1 MADVNIVIGAKDMA
15 TAVMKNVSAQTA
27 VMSASV
33 NAASRSVV
41 ASTQAMASGFTSL
54 AMSVAPLLA
63 AMLSLQ
69 AIFAVFRFGTD
80 SVKAFVEAGSPAGQ
94 ALGASLQIAST
105 AVNKLMQAI
114 GGLLAPLVGAA
125 ANGLTMFANIAS
137 ELLAPAI
144 EYLSTTFAQSGP
156 IVQGFLQAIIG
167 AVTGAE
173 VAFGNLGPIME
184 YAWLAFKL
192 AFAQMIEG
200 TKYTFTEV
208 LPAYISWFGENAFN
222 LIRDAAVGMATVLTN
237 FGRNLGEFGAA
248 VYMWVSSGMKD
259 GLDGL
264 MNNLGQT
271 MMVGLL
277 DGFEAQTSALPQIAQ
292 RQATEYE
299 QALSGE
305 MNRIGTNLGDQ
316 FNEKFKARVAG
327 IGNQLTIGET
337 GTPATGN
344 EEPAKKL
351 ATGLSSVADS
361 QAAIAQ
367 QLSATESRLLT
378 RGQTEGPM
386 QSLASASAK
395 TATAAEKTQQS
406 SDRMVEL
413 LEQLLARNFIVAE
426 AV

>member
-15 TAVMKNVSAQTA
+15 TQVMKNVSAQTA

-41 ASTQAMASGFTSL
+41 ASTQAMAAGFTSL
-54 AMSVAPLLA
+54 AVSVAPLLA

-69 AIFAVFRFGTD
+69 AIFAVFKFGTD

-105 AVNKLMQAI
+105 AVNKLMQSI

-156 IVQGFLQAIIG
+156 IVQGFLQAIIA

-192 AFAQMIEG
+192 SFAQMIEG
-200 TKYTFTEV
+200 TKHTFTEV
-208 LPAYISWFGENAFN
+208 LPAYIGWFGENAFN
-222 LIRDAAVGMATVLTN
+222 LVRDAAVGMSTVLMN

-264 MNNLGQT
+264 MNNLGRT

-299 QALSGE
+299 KALSGE

-316 FNEKFKARVAG
+316 FNKKFQARVAG
-327 IGNQLTIGET
+327 IGQALTLPGVSPTAVEQ
-337 GTPATGN
+337 PVN
-344 EEPAKKL
+344 KL
-351 ATGLSSVADS
+351 ATSLSSVADS
-361 QAAIAQ
+361 QATIAQ
-367 QLSATESRLLT
+367 QLQATESRLLT
-378 RGQTEGPM
+378 RGQVDSPM
-386 QSLASASAK
+386 QSVAAASVK
-395 TATAAEKTQQS
+395 TAVAAEKTQTAS
-406 SDRMVEL
+406 ERMVTLLEEL
-413 LEQLLARNFIVAE
+413 LGKNFVIAE
-426 AV
+426 TV

>member
-15 TAVMKNVSAQTA
+15 TQVMKSVSVQTS
-27 VMSASV
+27 VMASSV

-41 ASTQAMASGFTSL
+41 ASTQTMAAGFTSL
-54 AMSVAPLLA
+54 AISVAPLLA

-69 AIFAVFRFGTD
+69 AIFAVFKFGTE

-94 ALGASLQIAST
+94 ALGASLQVAST
-105 AVNKLMQAI
+105 AVNKLMQSI

-192 AFAQMIEG
+192 SFAQMIEG
-200 TKYTFTEV
+200 TKHTFTEV
-208 LPAYISWFGENAFN
+208 LPAYIKWFSENAFN
-222 LIRDAAVGMATVLTN
+222 LVRDAAVGMSTVLMN

-277 DGFEAQTSALPQIAQ
+277 NGFEAQTSALPQIAQ

-299 QALSGE
+299 KALSGE

-327 IGNQLTIGET
+327 IGQALAVPGVSPTAAEQPVN
-337 GTPATGN
+337 
-344 EEPAKKL
+344 KL
-351 ATGLSSVADS
+351 ATSLSSVADS
-361 QAAIAQ
+361 QATIAQ
-367 QLSATESRLLT
+367 QLQATESRLLT
-378 RGQTEGPM
+378 RGQVDSPM
-386 QSLASASAK
+386 QSVAAASAK
-395 TATAAEKTQQS
+395 TAVAVEKTQTAS
-406 SDRMVEL
+406 ERMVTLLEEL
-413 LEQLLARNFIVAE
+413 LGKNFVIAE
-426 AV
+426 KV